1 MEQIGPPRRCL
12 AMATPTQKLRSIQP
26 GRGRMATSPL
36 GIPLSGW
43 KDIAY
48 RLFVGFGQNRILL
61 TSAGVNYFL
70 LMALVPSLSLFVSLY
85 GLLNDPAGVLEQ
97 LDLLEG
103 LVPPGGLDIIRDQL
117 LRLTSQ
123 DAGALGLTLFL
134 SLGVAFWSASAGVK
148 ALFEAM
154 NVVYGE
160 SEKRNF
166 FQVTALALVF
176 ILGGLVMVVLMLAVV
191 VVLPVVLRLFS
202 LSRHDWLV
210 QLGAYGVMLACLLAA
225 LAAIYRWGPS
235 RQEARWR
242 WISVGSCAAAL
253 SIVVMSAG
261 FSWYAANFS
270 NYNAT
275 YGSLGALI
283 GLLTWMWLS
292 VTIVI
297 LGGALNSE
305 IEHQTTVDSTTGDPA
320 PMGDRGA
327 YVADTVGGRWPASNH
342 EAGRSA
348 SDT

>member
-1 MEQIGPPRRCL
+1 
-12 AMATPTQKLRSIQP
+12 MATPTQPLRSTQS
-26 GRGRMATSPL
+26 GRGRNASAPWS
-36 GIPLSGW
+36 IPLSGW

-48 RLFVGFGQNRILL
+48 RLFVGFGENRILL

-85 GLLNDPAGVLEQ
+85 GLLNDPASVVEQ
-97 LDLLEG
+97 LALLQG
-103 LVPPGGLDIIRDQL
+103 FVPPGGLDIIRDQL
-117 LRLTSQ
+117 VRLTSQ
-123 DAGALGLTLFL
+123 DSSTLGVTLFF
-134 SLGVAFWSASAGVK
+134 SLAVALWGASAGVK

-160 SEKRNF
+160 AEKRNF
-166 FQVTALALVF
+166 FQVNLLAFIF
-176 ILGGLVMVVLMLAVV
+176 ILGGLLMLTVMLAVV

-202 LSRHDWLV
+202 LSSHDWLV
-210 QLGAYGVMLACLLAA
+210 QLGAYAVMLACLLAA
-225 LAAIYRWGPS
+225 LSAIYRWGPS

-242 WISVGSCAAAL
+242 WISFGSCAAAL
-253 SIVVMSAG
+253 AIVVMSAG

-305 IEHQTTVDSTTGDPA
+305 IEHQTSVDSTTGDPA
-320 PMGDRGA
+320 PLGERGA
-327 YVADTVGGRWPASNH
+327 HVADTVGGRWPASH
-342 EAGRSA
+342 GKSPHAAPETDA
-348 SDT
+348 